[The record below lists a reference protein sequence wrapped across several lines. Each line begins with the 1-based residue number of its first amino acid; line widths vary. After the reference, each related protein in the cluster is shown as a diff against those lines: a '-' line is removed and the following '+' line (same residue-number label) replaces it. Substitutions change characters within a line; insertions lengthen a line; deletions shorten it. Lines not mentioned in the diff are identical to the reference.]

1 MKYVYSTI
9 NINLDPP
16 GEGGGDMHLI
26 DIIAII
32 TKNGIGGKNVQIHIT
47 IFVNRMCK
55 MSQGV

>member
-16 GEGGGDMHLI
+16 GGGDMHLI
-26 DIIAII
+26 HIIAII